1 MAEPGETDGYE
12 AAPDPHYRHR
22 FPAEII
28 ASSIQLKTLRPLR
41 SRLRL
46 AKWLDSLRPLEVQP
60 SLRGANECLSLSVTH
75 EPVPPLPMPTRSG
88 TYLTPE
94 THQYRVP
101 GEFEWLAFPAA
112 QPAINS
118 RLFVDQQIRRRTRSA
133 DGR

>member
-28 ASSIQLKTLRPLR
+28 SSSIQPKTLRPLR

-101 GEFEWLAFPAA
+101 GELNGWHS
-112 QPAINS
+112 QPPSPQSILDCS
-118 RLFVDQQIRRRTRSA
+118 
-133 DGR
+133 

>member
-28 ASSIQLKTLRPLR
+28 ASSIQPKTLRPLR

-75 EPVPPLPMPTRSG
+75 EPVPPLPMPTRA
-88 TYLTPE
+88 
-94 THQYRVP
+94 P
-101 GEFEWLAFPAA
+101 GHT
-112 QPAINS
+112 S
-118 RLFVDQQIRRRTRSA
+118 RRRHTSIGFQANRMVGIPSRPA
-133 DGR
+133 RNQF